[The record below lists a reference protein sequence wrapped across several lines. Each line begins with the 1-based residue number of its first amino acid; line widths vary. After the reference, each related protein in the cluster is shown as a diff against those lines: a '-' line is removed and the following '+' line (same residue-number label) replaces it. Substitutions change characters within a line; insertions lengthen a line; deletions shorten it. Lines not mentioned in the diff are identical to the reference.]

1 MELRLTPTL
10 KSTTLSMTL
19 LTTVPSIAFPP
30 LVMAPIDPSPLISIL
45 QLESEAALLQSKVNV
60 LVFDAC
66 DRSKLE
72 CDSSGTG
79 DSGGEVMSGL
89 SLVLAPGIRLQN
101 GDTVAAPAVT
111 RLPSLLFGDG

>member
-1 MELRLTPTL
+1 
-10 KSTTLSMTL
+10 
-19 LTTVPSIAFPP
+19 
-30 LVMAPIDPSPLISIL
+30 MAPIDPSPLSSIL
-45 QLESEAALLQSKVNV
+45 QLESEKALLHSKVNV

-89 SLVLAPGIRLQN
+89 SLALAPGIRLKN

-111 RLPSLLFGDG
+111 RSPSLLFGDG